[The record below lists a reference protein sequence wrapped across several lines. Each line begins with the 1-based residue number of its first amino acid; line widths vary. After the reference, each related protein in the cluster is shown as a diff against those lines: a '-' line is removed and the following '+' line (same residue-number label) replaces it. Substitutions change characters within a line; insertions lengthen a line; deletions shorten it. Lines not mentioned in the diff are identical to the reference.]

1 MSISNL
7 FSPNLRDKIANYLEE
22 IDTPT
27 SIGINLAILGL
38 TVFSLII
45 FVIQTYPISPN
56 LRDLLNDLDT
66 IILILF
72 TIEYSLRLWA
82 AKSRWKFFFDF
93 FSIIDLISII
103 PLFLGWFDIRFLRI
117 FRWFRLLKLIRLAN
131 SDLFAVKLKF
141 KDQIIFVRIYL
152 VLFSTVFIYSGLIYQ
167 LEHPHNPDLFRNFFD
182 ALYYSIVTMTTVG
195 FGDIIPLSESGR
207 LLTVMMILTGI
218 ILIPWQ
224 IGDLVKQLLKA
235 SSTTSLFC
243 SGCGLLTHD
252 ADANFC
258 KICGLKLSVSLN
270 KYTED
275 YSAAIAKISQD

>member
-1 MSISNL
+1 
-7 FSPNLRDKIANYLEE
+7 
-22 IDTPT
+22 
-27 SIGINLAILGL
+27 
-38 TVFSLII
+38 
-45 FVIQTYPISPN
+45 VIQTYPISPN

>member
-1 MSISNL
+1 MRIPHL
-7 FSPNLRDKIANYLEE
+7 FSPNLRDKIASYLEE

-235 SSTTSLFC
+235 SNTTSLFC
-243 SGCGLLTHD
+243 SGCGLFTHD
-252 ADANFC
+252 ADAHFC

-270 KYTED
+270 KHTEN
-275 YSAAIAKISQD
+275 YAEAIAKISQD